1 VSPEDLALATVAA
14 INDRDRGK
22 LDELASEDVQ
32 LFFPPSLVFRGRD
45 GLSDFFDELERRV
58 PDLTLTARET
68 YCGDGFAVVEWES
81 SGQSGESMGCLVLKA
96 QGGKVGRA
104 RLYLDTAHWQRIGA

>member
-1 VSPEDLALATVAA
+1 MSPEDLALATVSA

-22 LDELASEDVQ
+22 LDELAAEDVH
-32 LFFPPSLVFRGRD
+32 LFFPPAMVFRGRD

-68 YCGDGFAVVEWES
+68 YSGDGYAVVEWES
-81 SGQSGESMGCLVLKA
+81 TGQMGESMGCLVLKERE
-96 QGGKVGRA
+96 GKVARA
-104 RLYLDTAHWQRIGA
+104 RLYLDTAHWARLGA